1 MISRTKF
8 EMDEASILRL
18 FSEAGI
24 SGATHAIPLGD
35 GEFNAVYLVS
45 TQEMQYVLKIAPLD
59 SAPVMTYERG
69 MMQSEVFWY
78 SVMWE
83 HTKIR
88 VPNVIR
94 SDFSRT
100 LLPVPFFIMEFL
112 PGDPLNQAALS
123 PDERKAVDTQLV
135 EMAAQLHAIASN
147 SFGYIQCG
155 QYDTWYDAIHAFV
168 EQTLADCAQ
177 KKRRSK
183 RGERL
188 LRLIERYQNVLVP
201 VPGCM
206 VNFDIWPA
214 NIIVCRE
221 GDSLHLSWIDP
232 ERSFWGDPM
241 LDFVC
246 FAFHHALREKAE
258 LLAAYNAASP
268 RPVSFSREEEI
279 RFAIGQAYLALIMET
294 EKYYRYT
301 LLNFGWWRNV
311 FACRLLYRAAFTALE
326 K

>member
-1 MISRTKF
+1 
-8 EMDEASILRL
+8 
-18 FSEAGI
+18 
-24 SGATHAIPLGD
+24 
-35 GEFNAVYLVS
+35 
-45 TQEMQYVLKIAPLD
+45 
-59 SAPVMTYERG
+59 
-69 MMQSEVFWY
+69 
-78 SVMWE
+78 
-83 HTKIR
+83 
-88 VPNVIR
+88 
-94 SDFSRT
+94 
-100 LLPVPFFIMEFL
+100 
-112 PGDPLNQAALS
+112 
-123 PDERKAVDTQLV
+123 VDTQLV

-168 EQTLADCAQ
+168 DRLLPISQ

-188 LRLIERYQNVLVP
+188 LRLIERIRMCWYPSRAAWSTLTSGPQTSSCVAKATLSIF
-201 VPGCM
+201 PGS
-206 VNFDIWPA
+206 I
-214 NIIVCRE
+214 
-221 GDSLHLSWIDP
+221 
-232 ERSFWGDPM
+232 RSGASGRSYAGFR
-241 LDFVC
+241 LFYV
-246 FAFHHALREKAE
+246 HHPLRDKAE

-268 RPVSFSREEEI
+268 RPVSLSREEEI